1 MTTTTLQKSKN
12 IPIVNSKVCLTILIL
27 LTYLL
32 PMFFLWSSTTEI
44 WLKVLLSPV
53 FLLLLVLLIWLAV
66 IVFAGFLPQL
76 DKSVGIR
83 TDRTIR
89 NSDGNYEATFLTTGR
104 ESNGTQELIR
114 VEVAPKGGN
123 EWHYHTSFSE
133 KFTVL
138 TGQLTIGLNG
148 EKRQLS
154 VGETA
159 TVLPGNLHYFF
170 NETETPVT
178 LLVETAP
185 ASGLEKSVR
194 VAYGL
199 ANSGQW
205 EKGALFPHNPWHLV
219 LLLGY
224 SESYLPH
231 LPGFIQEPLVN
242 ALARIAQWKGE
253 DRDLEVFFK

>member
-1 MTTTTLQKSKN
+1 
-12 IPIVNSKVCLTILIL
+12 
-27 LTYLL
+27 
-32 PMFFLWSSTTEI
+32 MFFLWSSVTDL
-44 WLKVLLSPV
+44 WLKVLLSPA
-53 FLLLLVLLIWLAV
+53 LLLLPVFIIWLAV
-66 IVFAGFLPQL
+66 IVFASFLPQL
-76 DKSVGIR
+76 DKSIGLR

-104 ESNGTQELIR
+104 ESEGACELIR
-114 VEVAPKGGN
+114 VDIAPKGGN

-138 TGQLTIGLNG
+138 AGQLTIGLNG
-148 EKRQLS
+148 MKKQL
-154 VGETA
+154 VEGETA
-159 TVLPGNLHYFF
+159 TVPAGNLHYFF

-178 LLVETAP
+178 ILVETAP

-205 EKGALFPHNPWHLV
+205 EKGALFPRNPWHLI

-224 SESYLPH
+224 SETYLPK
-231 LPGFIQEPLVN
+231 LPGFLQEPLVN

-253 DRDLEVFFK
+253 DQDLEVFFK